1 MIPVNWA
8 TSLSFYGI
16 GFTPIQLNSPW
27 PPLRQGYRPCLG
39 RNVLEREITGIEN
52 NPMTLLEQVELT
64 DTYMQKGTAVPG
76 AITKLGQP
84 HLALLITA
92 THSSEHKVTAL
103 LESMGQLPLPLQ
115 QGSTLYVWIDI
126 KRQRC
131 PLWGL
136 RSLLST
142 FHLPYIPTA
151 FCSYPASKILFM
163 FSNVK
168 NDICSLWVI
177 YADVYYTE
185 IHKN

>member
-8 TSLSFYGI
+8 TSLSLLWDWRRPNPTQF
-16 GFTPIQLNSPW
+16 SW
-27 PPLRQGYRPCLG
+27 PPLRQGYRPCLWKKCTG
-39 RNVLEREITGIEN
+39 KGNHWYREQSHDLAWTSGAN
-52 NPMTLLEQVELT
+52 RHV
-64 DTYMQKGTAVPG
+64 YAKGTAVPG

-84 HLALLITA
+84 HPALLIQPPTCCK
-92 THSSEHKVTAL
+92 HKVTAL
-103 LESMGQLPLPLQ
+103 LESKGQLPLPCKC
-115 QGSTLYVWIDI
+115 STLYVWIDI
-126 KRQRC
+126 KRAEM
-131 PLWGL
+131 PSLWVWGPC
-136 RSLLST
+136 SPLST
-142 FHLPYIPTA
+142 CHIPTA